1 VMRGTESSASHGAS
15 CPSGCANGRI
25 SIGLYD
31 LLCAVGAAKGSA
43 NTLLLQRKCSGLSLP
58 KAPHKAPTPTIR

>member
-1 VMRGTESSASHGAS
+1 MPIGLCEWAKH
-15 CPSGCANGRI
+15 
-25 SIGLYD
+25 IGLYD